1 VWEAVYRSLC
11 RGGTGPDFWFRLGD
25 LLSLASLGKGG
36 LCAHPQTLVLS
47 VDGHWPLLAR
57 TLLSDSVG
65 GDVHGAGH
73 PRIFTHLGHLYI
85 LSVWSVDLLC
95 GVVGLVS

>member
-1 VWEAVYRSLC
+1 VRWAVVAAALSLVLAVVAGFRRYR
-11 RGGTGPDFWFRLGD
+11 RGGTVCVGCHVLVCVVGFAGSGFLFRSGD
-25 LLSLASLGKGG
+25 
-36 LCAHPQTLVLS
+36 
-47 VDGHWPLLAR
+47 
-57 TLLSDSVG
+57 LLSDSVG

-73 PRIFTHLGHLYI
+73 PRIFTHLGHLYT